1 MPKRFPM
8 ARDLTEATPK
18 AEKTPHQEEEQTMS
32 DPRPEHTPKPDEI
45 DPEEGTEPDGTP
57 VENPSGSWASQP
69 ELIAA

>member
-1 MPKRFPM
+1 M
-8 ARDLTEATPK
+8 ARDLTEASPR
-18 AEKTPHQEEEQTMS
+18 AAKTRHREEAQTMS

-57 VENPSGSWASQP
+57 VENPSGYFTQQR

>member
-1 MPKRFPM
+1 MARVQTAARPKRVQ
-8 ARDLTEATPK
+8 TPYRV
-18 AEKTPHQEEEQTMS
+18 EEQTMS

-57 VENPSGSWASQP
+57 VENPSGSFRDA

>member
-1 MPKRFPM
+1 MARVQTAASPKRVQ
-8 ARDLTEATPK
+8 TPYRV
-18 AEKTPHQEEEQTMS
+18 EEQTMS

-57 VENPSGSWASQP
+57 VENPSGFFRAA